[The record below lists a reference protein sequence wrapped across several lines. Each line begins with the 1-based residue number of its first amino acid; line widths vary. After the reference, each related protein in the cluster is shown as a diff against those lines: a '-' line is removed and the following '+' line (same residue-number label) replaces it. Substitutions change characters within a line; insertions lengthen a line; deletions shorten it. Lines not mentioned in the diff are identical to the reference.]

1 MSIATAKLFWSGH
14 SQAIRLPRLFRLEG
28 SEVRIE
34 KQGNRLIIEPIEND
48 WDFLD
53 KLQSVDD
60 DFVQATK
67 SVRQTVA
74 QERDWSE
81 IE

>member
-1 MSIATAKLFWSGH
+1 MSTTTAKLFWSGH

-67 SVRQTVA
+67 AVRQTVA
-74 QERDWSE
+74 QERDWTE